1 MTMLSDLNKYSGSG
15 EKLPGFTFAR
25 VGDGVKGTVTRSALV
40 ETRTDR
46 GPVTK
51 LVLELDVIQSKG
63 GRAEK
68 DGDFITAVHDIPPGE
83 KIAVW
88 LSPGFGIGAMRDAL
102 QLAGATAIE
111 DGATVTVKLEERR
124 DTGKPKPANV
134 FSVVYEAP
142 KPTGVAAGDL

>member
-15 EKLPGFTFAR
+15 DRLPGFTFAR

-51 LVLELDVIQSKG
+51 LVLELDVVHAKG
-63 GRAEK
+63 GRVDK
-68 DGDFITAVHDIPPGE
+68 DGDFITAVHDLPAGDRV
-83 KIAVW
+83 AVW

-102 QLAGATAIE
+102 TAVGATAIE

-134 FSVVYEAP
+134 FSIVYEAP
-142 KPTGVAAGDL
+142 KPSGVNASDL